1 MDMKFDDAIAEI
13 AAEKSNEQT
22 VVVLS
27 DFHLALIGGGG
38 GDVVF
43 A

>member
-1 MDMKFDDAIAEI
+1 MDTKFHDAVVVASEQLT
-13 AAEKSNEQT
+13 EQT

-27 DFHLALIGGGG
+27 DLQLALIGGGG
-38 GDVVF
+38 GDVIF